1 VSIVLRGIPL
11 IILSKEDIMKKTII
25 TLVLALAMSS
35 TAFAQEGTRL
45 ASALGSLAGDIIGSV
60 IADGAVATKCGARI
74 AVDRAVTGRRGDS
87 NFGRYVDASD
97 YRDCRREADQDRR
110 DYIRDVR
117 GMAQQQAMQAQRTAE
132 LDRLD
137 AARNAPQCT
146 YRERDGQV
154 FRDCTETVVGA
165 WRR

>member
-1 VSIVLRGIPL
+1 
-11 IILSKEDIMKKTII
+11 MKKLI
-25 TLVLALAMSS
+25 TLLFALALSSSTAS

-45 ASALGSLAGDIIGSV
+45 ASAIGAFAGDIIGAVVVDS
-60 IADGAVATKCGARI
+60 AVAAKCGARI

-87 NFGRYVDASD
+87 NFRQFVEASD

-110 DYIRDVR
+110 DYMRDAR

>member
-1 VSIVLRGIPL
+1 
-11 IILSKEDIMKKTII
+11 MKKLI
-25 TLVLALAMSS
+25 TLLFALVLSS
-35 TAFAQEGTRL
+35 SSAFAQEGTRL
-45 ASALGSLAGDIIGSV
+45 ASALGSLAGDIIGAV
-60 IADGAVATKCGARI
+60 VTDGAVAAKCGARI

-87 NFGRYVDASD
+87 NFRQFVEASD

-110 DYIRDVR
+110 DYMRDAR
-117 GMAQQQAMQAQRTAE
+117 GMAMQQEMQRQRDAE
-132 LDRLD
+132 LTARD